1 MCVGRG
7 PGIRRPKKFNSLSR
21 ISDRSDPD
29 QLVNKLSRVSLIN
42 NAEQS
47 HLAIICKVPRVRD
60 KQTRHLMITE
70 LSESSQVTQAVKCH
84 AENKLPQ
91 HSTQQIK
98 LNKCRVSDFTFT
110 VSRCWCLVC
119 TLLLFVITE
128 LRESVT
134 FNQENY

>member
-47 HLAIICKVPRVRD
+47 HHLQSAQSPGQADETSHDHRAIRV
-60 KQTRHLMITE
+60 ITGDPG
-70 LSESSQVTQAVKCH
+70 SQV
-84 AENKLPQ
+84 
-91 HSTQQIK
+91 
-98 LNKCRVSDFTFT
+98 
-110 VSRCWCLVC
+110 SRG
-119 TLLLFVITE
+119 E
-128 LRESVT
+128 
-134 FNQENY
+134 

>member
-7 PGIRRPKKFNSLSR
+7 PGIRGPKKFNSLSR

-60 KQTRHLMITE
+60 KQTSHDHTAIRVITGDPG
-70 LSESSQVTQAVKCH
+70 SQV
-84 AENKLPQ
+84 
-91 HSTQQIK
+91 
-98 LNKCRVSDFTFT
+98 
-110 VSRCWCLVC
+110 SRG
-119 TLLLFVITE
+119 E
-128 LRESVT
+128 
-134 FNQENY
+134 